1 MNIVDEIKH
10 SFKHGN
16 ALTKLIYFNLGVF
29 LIIKIVE
36 MLSFLFNSPEI
47 NQILISWL
55 ALPADLSQL
64 LSRPWTVFTYMFLHE
79 GFMHIL
85 FNMLWLFWF
94 GKIFLEYLDGKK
106 LVGIYLLGGLS
117 GAFLFILFYNVFPA
131 YKLVVDQA
139 ILLGA
144 SASILAIVVAISFY
158 VPNYTINLL
167 FIGRVKLKYI
177 AGASVLLSVLN
188 VSSSNSG
195 GNIAHLGGALYGY
208 IFISQYLKGKDIVK
222 SYMEFFDGFIAF
234 FKPRKKMKVT
244 YKRTKTDLDYNAEKS
259 RKQEE
264 INKILEKIS
273 KSGYDSLSKKEKEIL
288 FNMSNKK

>member
-1 MNIVDEIKH
+1 MNIVDEIKY
-10 SFKHGN
+10 SFKKGDS
-16 ALTKLIYFNLGVF
+16 LTRLIYVNLGFF
-29 LIIKIVE
+29 LFIKIVE
-36 MLSFLFNSPEI
+36 VFAFLFNSPEI
-47 NQILISWL
+47 SRAVISWL

-64 LSRPWTVFTYMFLHE
+64 ITRPWTVFTYMFLHE
-79 GFMHIL
+79 GFMHFL
-85 FNMLWLFWF
+85 FNMLWLFWL

-131 YKLVVDQA
+131 YKLVVNQA

-144 SASILAIVVAISFY
+144 SASVLAIVVAIAFY
-158 VPNYTINLL
+158 VPNYTINLFL
-167 FIGRVKLKYI
+167 IGRVKLKYI
-177 AGASVLLSVLN
+177 AGATVFLSVLN
-188 VSSSNSG
+188 VASSNSG

-208 IFISQYLKGKDIVK
+208 LFISQYLRGRDIAK
-222 SYMEFFDGFIAF
+222 SYTDFFESVISI

-244 YKRTKTDLDYNAEKS
+244 YKKPKTDMEYNTEKAK
-259 RKQEE
+259 KQEE

-288 FNMSNKK
+288 FNMSDKK

>member
-1 MNIVDEIKH
+1 MNIGDEIKQ
-10 SFKHGN
+10 SFKQGN
-16 ALTKLIYFNLGVF
+16 SLTRLIYINLAVF
-29 LIIKIVE
+29 LLIKFVE
-36 MLSFLFNSPEI
+36 IFAFLFNSPEI
-47 NQILISWL
+47 PNIVISWL

-64 LSRPWTVFTYMFLHE
+64 ITRPWTVFTYMFLHE
-79 GFMHIL
+79 GFLHIL

-94 GKIFLEYLDGKK
+94 GKIFLEYLDSKK

-117 GAFLFILFYNVFPA
+117 GAFLFILSYNVFPA
-131 YKLVVDQA
+131 YKLVVNQA

-167 FIGRVKLKYI
+167 LIGRVKLKYV
-177 AGASVLLSVLN
+177 AGATVLLSVLN
-188 VSSSNSG
+188 VASSNSG

-208 IFISQYLKGKDIVK
+208 LFISQYLKGKDIVK
-222 SYMEFFDGFIAF
+222 AYTDIFDSFLGF
-234 FKPRKKMKVT
+234 FKPHKKMKVT
-244 YKRTKTDLDYNAEKS
+244 YKKSKTDMEYNAEKS
-259 RKQEE
+259 HKQDE

>member
-1 MNIVDEIKH
+1 MTVVDEIKM
-10 SFKHGN
+10 SFKKGN
-16 ALTKLIYFNLGVF
+16 SLTRLIYVNLAVF
-29 LIIKIVE
+29 LFIKIVE
-36 MLSFLFNSPEI
+36 IFAFLFNSPEL
-47 NQILISWL
+47 NNSVISWL

-64 LSRPWTVFTYMFLHE
+64 ITRPWTVFTYMFLHE

-85 FNMLWLFWF
+85 FNLLWLYWF
-94 GKIFLEYLDGKK
+94 GKIFLEYLDSKK

-117 GAFLFILFYNVFPA
+117 GASFFILAYNIFPA
-131 YKLVVDQA
+131 YKLIVSHA

-158 VPNYTINLL
+158 VPNYTVNLFL
-167 FIGRVKLKYI
+167 LGRVKLKYI
-177 AGASVLLSVLN
+177 AGVTVLLSLLN
-188 VSSSNSG
+188 VASSNSG

-208 IFISQYLKGKDIVK
+208 LFISQYLKGKDIVK
-222 SYMEFFDGFIAF
+222 SYTDVFDSFFGL

-244 YKRTKTDLDYNAEKS
+244 YKRPKTDMEYNAEKAH
-259 RKQEE
+259 KQEE

-273 KSGYDSLSKKEKEIL
+273 KSGYDSLTKKEKEIL

>member
-10 SFKHGN
+10 SFKQGN
-16 ALTKLIYFNLGVF
+16 SLTRLIYVNLGVF
-29 LIIKIVE
+29 LFIKIVE
-36 MLSFLFNSPEI
+36 VFAFLFNSPEI
-47 NQILISWL
+47 SHVVISWL

-64 LSRPWTVFTYMFLHE
+64 ITRPWTVFTYMFLHE
-79 GFMHIL
+79 GFLHIL
-85 FNMLWLFWF
+85 FNMLWLFWL

-106 LVGIYLLGGLS
+106 LVGLYLLGGLS
-117 GAFLFILFYNVFPA
+117 GAFLFILAYNIFPA
-131 YKLVVDQA
+131 YKLVVGQA

-167 FIGRVKLKYI
+167 LIGRVKLRYI
-177 AGASVLLSVLN
+177 AGATVLLSVLN
-188 VSSSNSG
+188 VASSNSG

-208 IFISQYLKGKDIVK
+208 LFISQYLKGKDIVK
-222 SYMEFFDGFIAF
+222 AYTDFFDSIIAF

-244 YKRTKTDLDYNAEKS
+244 YKKPKTDMEYNVEKS
-259 RKQEE
+259 HKQEE